1 MADGLHARAEGPDG
15 QQNHGQ
21 LHDRRPKRLVVARRE
36 QAAAEYGL
44 SASELY
50 AHRVEPA
57 QHGDDPEVDEGQR
70 GDEQGRLQKR
80 GEPALPGCAPQPPCN
95 AHEPEHGRRQEALLH
110 DRGGAERDEPEGAR
124 GGARTLEPCL
134 EQDQTSRDQHDP
146 VDGVRGH
153 EGEDVEVDQY
163 CPRGAEHV
171 RQAPRG
177 GRTAVDEPGEEQ
189 RVCRDLNQRHE
200 AARLQERQRE
210 QEVDGVQQC

>member
-1 MADGLHARAEGPDG
+1 M
-15 QQNHGQ
+15 
-21 LHDRRPKRLVVARRE
+21 
-36 QAAAEYGL
+36 
-44 SASELY
+44 Y

-177 GRTAVDEPGEEQ
+177 GRTAARCSGAWLGAKLHPMVTHGWGRARFISIGAQ
-189 RVCRDLNQRHE
+189 RAPSRPIM
-200 AARLQERQRE
+200 
-210 QEVDGVQQC
+210 G